1 MNIFSIDLTVAE
13 IQLARQSLDVI
24 SISGKDAKLVATLQ
38 IKLETELTQIQNMIT
53 QAETK
58 KAAVLQKALDADKKT
73 K

>member
-1 MNIFSIDLTVAE
+1 MNIFSVDLTVAE

-58 KAAVLQKALDADKKT
+58 KAATLQKALDADKKT

>member
-1 MNIFSIDLTVAE
+1 MNIFSVDLTVAE

-58 KAAVLQKALDADKKT
+58 KAATLQKALEADKKT

>member
-58 KAAVLQKALDADKKT
+58 KAAGLQKALEADKKI

>member
-1 MNIFSIDLTVAE
+1 MNIFSIDLTLAE
-13 IQLARQSLDVI
+13 IHLARQSLDVI

-58 KAAVLQKALDADKKT
+58 KAAGLQKALDADKKT

>member
-1 MNIFSIDLTVAE
+1 MNIFSVDLTVAE

-58 KAAVLQKALDADKKT
+58 KSATLQKVLEADKKI

>member
-1 MNIFSIDLTVAE
+1 MNIFSVDLTVAE

-58 KAAVLQKALDADKKT
+58 KAAGLQKALEADKKI

>member
-58 KAAVLQKALDADKKT
+58 KAAGLQKVLDADKKT

>member
-58 KAAVLQKALDADKKT
+58 KAAGLQKALDADKKP

>member
-58 KAAVLQKALDADKKT
+58 KAATLQKALEADKKI